1 MISHKGDA
9 MYERITTGEYS
20 FFSPYMDGST
30 LKWDWFKVAYD
41 EPNSSSLIDW
51 GRSWNSD
58 YVLIGGSAL
67 PFVSRGGGFSLGAS
81 AGVCNS
87 FLTSGAANYSYGFRP
102 VLVF

>member
-20 FFSPYMDGST
+20 FYSPYMNGST

-41 EPNSSSLIDW
+41 EPNSSSLRAW

-58 YVLIGGSAL
+58 YVLIGHSAV
-67 PFVSRGGGFSLGAS
+67 PFVARGGGFGNGAS
-81 AGVCNS
+81 AGVC
-87 FLTSGAANYSYGFRP
+87 YSYITGGYASYHYGFRP
-102 VLVF
+102 VLAF